1 MKTITISDI
10 KQYEKNAKQHPFE
23 QVERIAKSIKSF
35 GCKQPILLD
44 RENVIVAGHG
54 RFLAFRDVLK
64 YDKVE
69 NKATTKKG
77 EEVIPVVYADDL
89 SPSEIKALRIAD
101 NQLNAMTTQD
111 LSIIQIELEELK
123 LDGVDI
129 STTGFDESFLQTKQS
144 KNENGEITDESLNDR
159 ARIVLEFSQEDYME
173 MIEILG
179 QIKEAEHY
187 SSNEEVIS
195 KLLRSYVV

>member
-44 RENVIVAGHG
+44 RKNVIVAGHG

-77 EEVIPVVYADDL
+77 EEVVPVVYADDL
-89 SPSEIKALRIAD
+89 TDNEIKALRIAD

-123 LDGVDI
+123 IDGVDI
-129 STTGFDESFLQTKQS
+129 STTGFDESFLQTKQ
-144 KNENGEITDESLNDR
+144 KDNKNGEISDNDLNDR

-173 MIEILG
+173 LIDLLG
-179 QIKEAEHY
+179 KIKEASHY
-187 SSNEEVIS
+187 SSNEEVVSNLI
-195 KLLRSYVV
+195 RSYAL